1 MPKKLM
7 VEAAQTMFDN
17 GLVEIRDQDCKQLIE
32 QLSNFLEFKNQ
43 YTNASRYQGAKGH
56 DDFVDCLLM
65 CLWTFWSHLGLS
77 HNKFEVD
84 SFTEYAMKQQEE
96 NDPMHLLSDA
106 NEPKMRYENV
116 SNSFRY

>member
-1 MPKKLM
+1 
-7 VEAAQTMFDN
+7 
-17 GLVEIRDQDCKQLIE
+17 
-32 QLSNFLEFKNQ
+32 
-43 YTNASRYQGAKGH
+43 
-56 DDFVDCLLM
+56 M

-116 SNSFRY
+116 SNSFWY